1 MLLYLK
7 VKPNQ
12 RFDRIEQTTEGWQV
26 RLHAPAVDGKAN
38 DHLISYLSDVLKLPK
53 SAIQLKKGLTNKF
66 KCLEINCEE
75 TLVLKVLELESKK

>member
-66 KCLEINCEE
+66 KCLEINCDE
-75 TLVLKVLELESKK
+75 TTVLEMLELESKK